1 MRRRKPATTWV
12 CCCAG
17 PDRVSP
23 ALAPA
28 SRCRKKVLNY
38 IWDNNWDPW
47 EPTGGHDNNQYA
59 GVDR

>member
-1 MRRRKPATTWV
+1 VGLLLRGAGSGIPG
-12 CCCAG
+12 AG
-17 PDRVSP
+17 PRIP
-23 ALAPA
+23 LW
-28 SRCRKKVLNY
+28 KKVLNY